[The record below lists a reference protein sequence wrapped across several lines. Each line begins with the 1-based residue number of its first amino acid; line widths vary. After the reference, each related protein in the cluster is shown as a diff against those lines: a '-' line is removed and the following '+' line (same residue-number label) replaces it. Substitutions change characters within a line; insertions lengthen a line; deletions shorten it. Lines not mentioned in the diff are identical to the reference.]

1 MFDIGKISLAITEFL
16 APLRKAN
23 WKVILLCFSTA
34 ATFWF
39 FNALNKIY
47 TTRVNYPVKLVFDT
61 DSLVALK
68 DPPEEIPINVTGGG
82 WQLLKRTISA
92 NTEPVLIQPDNPVQ
106 TQFFTATNLLP
117 IFSSQLNDLNVNYIA
132 TDTIFFKIEPYS
144 ERKLSIKL
152 DSTSIQL
159 KEDFHITSDLL
170 VEPDSAIFYGPRSL
184 INQLPEVF
192 LVSLSERDLDGSYD
206 EELSL
211 DLFSQSLIKKDP
223 EVIHVKFDV
232 EEFVNQSATLNVEM
246 VNFPYDS
253 TIYIGD
259 TIVEATFQVQRSFRN
274 KIDPEDFLMAAD
286 LSSMDLRDST
296 IAIEVMD
303 LPNYVR
309 DFDFQIKRV
318 KVIYAEKSS

>member
-1 MFDIGKISLAITEFL
+1 MLDLGKISLAIADLL

-47 TTRVNYPVKLVFDT
+47 TTRVNYPVQLVFNR

-92 NTEPVLIQPDNPVQ
+92 NAEPVLIQPENPVQ

-132 TDTIFFKIEPYS
+132 TDTIFFKIEPYAQ
-144 ERKLSIKL
+144 RRLCIKL
-152 DSTSIQL
+152 DSSSIQFR
-159 KEDFHITSDLL
+159 DNFHLTSDLM
-170 VEPDSAIFYGPRSL
+170 VEPDSANFYGPKSL
-184 INQLPEVF
+184 INQLPDVF
-192 LVSLSERDLDGSYD
+192 LIALSEKDLDDSYD

-211 DLFSQSLIKKDP
+211 DLFSPSLIKKDP
-223 EVIHVKFDV
+223 EVIHVQFDV
-232 EEFVNQSATLNVEM
+232 EEFVDQSSAFNIEM

-253 TIYIGD
+253 TIFIRD
-259 TIVEATFQVQRSFRN
+259 TIVEATFRVQRSFRN
-274 KIDPEDFLMAAD
+274 KVDPEDFLIAAD

-303 LPNYVR
+303 LPNYVK

-318 KVIYAEKSS
+318 KVIYAEKSI